1 MLDLLLPLLLFIIKQ
16 PFDLISFNIEL
27 ERLVVK
33 SSESLSVG
41 EPFERIELVML
52 FLDIIP
58 EIKFS
63 KNRFK

>member
-52 FLDIIP
+52 FLDKSVI
-58 EIKFS
+58 FL
-63 KNRFK
+63 